1 MSRRNGRIAPDDGD
15 DDMGLGGGF
24 GISAVDRGAS
34 IGQGE
39 EVNNSSIN
47 LFKVLLKTEFLTSLR
62 DDRVSKEALLDEV
75 SDFILRKGKLVTAL
89 LVSNWAKE
97 MEKAQL
103 ARKRSGNGYGASSVV
118 GRTPLA
124 KRRSVDNAAF
134 FPSYDRKRG
143 LDSGR
148 SATGGPSDVP
158 LDAYEIQRTKAE
170 KPADRRSDEILGHQD
185 KPNSTGALS
194 PPAIANSPP
203 EKGEGGAAFSFRT
216 STKQASITQL
226 SEEERREAI
235 VEDMSQE
242 LQKLDSLL
250 NDPSI
255 SAGACTKVTIAFL
268 FLFVYLVVGTAAFVS
283 YERQAERD
291 RFQHRQNRY
300 DLINKTVG
308 PQCAQIYGEVQ
319 PVVDNRYWD
328 IASSFFFCI
337 TIVSTVGYGK
347 TAPKTSGGRGFCVF
361 YAFLGIPLFNYFLM
375 KFNTIIMGVFTFTYR
390 QCCRGQRKWTTYR
403 LIVFPTL
410 IVFAIF
416 LGGFVYQY
424 SEGWSQQECMYFSF
438 ITLSTIGFGDLV
450 PETSQAQIAC
460 CIYCLFFMGSMTGT
474 FQTFQKAIEQI
485 ISKILRL
492 LIQYTG
498 IGKHGIAIFEERMN
512 IRRSEHLTTSQIRL
526 ATRFSSA
533 NILESIAPR
542 ERSPTSATTM
552 AATAAGSSAIIGLG
566 GLGMMRRKAG
576 TEKSRSRW
584 TNNDNDES
592 EGKSKPAPTQAADS
606 GGSGKTAKNEGW
618 SSSVN
623 FSPCVVSL

>member
-1 MSRRNGRIAPDDGD
+1 
-15 DDMGLGGGF
+15 MGLMH
-24 GISAVDRGAS
+24 SLY
-34 IGQGE
+34 
-39 EVNNSSIN
+39 SS
-47 LFKVLLKTEFLTSLR
+47 
-62 DDRVSKEALLDEV
+62 
-75 SDFILRKGKLVTAL
+75 
-89 LVSNWAKE
+89 
-97 MEKAQL
+97 
-103 ARKRSGNGYGASSVV
+103 
-118 GRTPLA
+118 
-124 KRRSVDNAAF
+124 
-134 FPSYDRKRG
+134 
-143 LDSGR
+143 
-148 SATGGPSDVP
+148 
-158 LDAYEIQRTKAE
+158 
-170 KPADRRSDEILGHQD
+170 
-185 KPNSTGALS
+185 
-194 PPAIANSPP
+194 
-203 EKGEGGAAFSFRT
+203 
-216 STKQASITQL
+216 
-226 SEEERREAI
+226 
-235 VEDMSQE
+235 
-242 LQKLDSLL
+242 
-250 NDPSI
+250 
-255 SAGACTKVTIAFL
+255 
-268 FLFVYLVVGTAAFVS
+268 
-283 YERQAERD
+283 
-291 RFQHRQNRY
+291 NR
-300 DLINKTVG
+300 
-308 PQCAQIYGEVQ
+308 
-319 PVVDNRYWD
+319 
-328 IASSFFFCI
+328 
-337 TIVSTVGYGK
+337 YGK